1 MAAVLHD
8 VNGQIFPVSLL
19 VTRSGHSVAP
29 VCGIPGVLHWWVP
42 TEGSLG
48 WRHQSGGWG
57 KGVQKEKLYKASCSQ
72 GQTGLCSCSGNA
84 GWTRQALACFYC
96 VRAAD
101 STVPCGGRL
110 GNFKSTIAGA
120 PFADPAACCPTFKDG
135 LHLKAAGELLLFN
148 LLQYMW

>member
-1 MAAVLHD
+1 MMLM
-8 VNGQIFPVSLL
+8 GRYFLSPRWL
-19 VTRSGHSVAP
+19 
-29 VCGIPGVLHWWVP
+29 PGLGTPWHLCVEYQECCTGECPQKDHLAGGTKVVG
-42 TEGSLG
+42 EGRG
-48 WRHQSGGWG
+48 C
-57 KGVQKEKLYKASCSQ
+57 KKKKLFKASCSQ

-84 GWTRQALACFYC
+84 GWTRQAMACFYC
-96 VRAAD
+96 VRAAG

-148 LLQYMW
+148 LLQYM